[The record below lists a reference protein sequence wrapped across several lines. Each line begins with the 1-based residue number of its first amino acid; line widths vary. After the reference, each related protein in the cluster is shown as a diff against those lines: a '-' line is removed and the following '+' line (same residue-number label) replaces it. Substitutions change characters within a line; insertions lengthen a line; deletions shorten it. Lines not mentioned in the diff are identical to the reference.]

1 MFGFFVPEYHHI
13 ERETVRRLPKIKIKI
28 ENYKQFF
35 IEQNVDEYIALCTF
49 LDITPNVEMYIRA
62 VGYYMFMNNNLLVDK

>member
-1 MFGFFVPEYHHI
+1 MS
-13 ERETVRRLPKIKIKI
+13 K
-28 ENYKQFF
+28 N
-35 IEQNVDEYIALCTF
+35 F